1 MKLDAIKE
9 RLNEHFN
16 IITETAGVVTAKYS
30 YVFGL
35 SKNGDK
41 ERDTVLRIIPTAKI
55 IDYGNHFS
63 PSHHIVQNGS
73 AQDSYI
79 YVKFTVED

>member
-1 MKLDAIKE
+1 MKLDAIRE

-16 IITETAGVVTAKYS
+16 VISEAAGVVTVKHS

-41 ERDTVLRIIPTAKI
+41 ERDIVLRIIPNAKI
-55 IDYGNHFS
+55 IDYGNHYRRES
-63 PSHHIVQNGS
+63 GTVMDGS
-73 AQDSYI
+73 SKDSYI
-79 YVKFTVED
+79 YVKFTIED